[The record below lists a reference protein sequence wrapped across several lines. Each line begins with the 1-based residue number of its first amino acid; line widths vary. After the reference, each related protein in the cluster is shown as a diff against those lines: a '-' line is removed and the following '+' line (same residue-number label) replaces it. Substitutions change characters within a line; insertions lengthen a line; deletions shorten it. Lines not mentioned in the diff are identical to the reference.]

1 MVAKELVLDESRNV
15 TLTAYL
21 QAVGGKFDY
30 VPRRPAVLI
39 LPGGGY
45 QYCSDREADP
55 VAFAYLKAGYQAF
68 ILRYS
73 VGADAAWPMPL
84 MDVDQAMGMIRE
96 NADAWGVYPERI
108 AVIGFSAGGHLA
120 AASATMG
127 AQRPNA
133 AILGYAVSG
142 KDVKSCNL
150 SAPDCNAMVDAHT
163 CPCFIFAA
171 RDDGLVPVMNSIGFM
186 QALAEHGVT
195 FESHIYSYGGH
206 GFSTAENS
214 VQNPGSPRSGR
225 VKNWVEDSIGWLGEI
240 FGVYDGEGGMTEP
253 LVKGHVSGDYE
264 PTLSVDCTMGKLYAV
279 PDSRA
284 VIEPIM
290 NSMRVDSSS
299 DEALS
304 GEEAD
309 ETIEAIRSMTFRN
322 ILGFAGAPDSAIA
335 KLDEK
340 LRAIA
345 NPETA

>member
-1 MVAKELVLDESRNV
+1 MVAKEMVLDASRNV
-15 TLTAYL
+15 SLTAYL

-73 VGADAAWPMPL
+73 VGADSAWPMPL
-84 MDVDQAMGMIRE
+84 LDVDQAMGMIRE
-96 NADAWGVYPERI
+96 NAQEWGVYPERI

-127 AQRPNA
+127 SQRPNA

-142 KDVKSCNL
+142 NDVKSCNL

-186 QALAEHGVT
+186 QALTEHGVT

-214 VQNPGSPRSGR
+214 VQNPLKARSGR

-240 FGVYDGEGGMTEP
+240 FGVYDGEGGMTQP
-253 LVKGHVSGDYE
+253 PVKGHVTGDYE
-264 PTLSVDCTMGKLYAV
+264 PYLSADCTVGKLYEV
-279 PDSRA
+279 PESRA
-284 VIEPIM
+284 LIEPIM
-290 NSMRVDSSS
+290 NSMRVDASS
-299 DEALS
+299 EEPLS
-304 GEEAD
+304 EEESE
-309 ETIEAIRSMTFRN
+309 ETLSSVRQMSLRD
-322 ILGFAGAPDSAIA
+322 ILGFAGAPDSAIR

-340 LRAIA
+340 LKAIA
-345 NPETA
+345 NPQAV